1 MVRGGTVSRP
11 ESPAEGSLGYIKI
24 WPRRLQD
31 VSAFISHLKNNAGSV
46 IKAVSSFSAV
56 VCCLL
61 GEDQCIPVRAG
72 GVLAVRR
79 QDQSLTK
86 QGQIAAREAQ
96 RV

>member
-1 MVRGGTVSRP
+1 M
-11 ESPAEGSLGYIKI
+11 
-24 WPRRLQD
+24 
-31 VSAFISHLKNNAGSV
+31 
-46 IKAVSSFSAV
+46 KAVSSFSAV